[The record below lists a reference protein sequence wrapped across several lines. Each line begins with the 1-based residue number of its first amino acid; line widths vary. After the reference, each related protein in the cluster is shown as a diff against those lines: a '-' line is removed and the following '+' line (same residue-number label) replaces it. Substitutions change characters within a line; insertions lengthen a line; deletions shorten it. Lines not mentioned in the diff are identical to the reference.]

1 MDAARKTSYQMDR
14 RNQILKI
21 VIVLFALLFLFAGL
35 NYRQIYS
42 AWAIWSET
50 GRLVDLAE
58 NGAKEF
64 QNPAPVEDRFD
75 GRLSPDFWKFTTI
88 NGGGVV
94 SNEADWHSTAFS
106 SDHGLTLQ
114 HFPDSFFKDEKP
126 DRREP
131 ASEQYNNVTLI
142 GGSGFRPSPSAD
154 VVLKFKS
161 RASDPFYGT
170 TGVVVQPVGTL
181 QEDGFFA
188 KPFDMFGFAVMGD
201 ESSFY
206 GNNGSLCYLAL
217 NWVPV
222 QVEAL
227 HVDPYAWHD
236 YEIRLRWI
244 SKTEWMGTISVDES
258 ALCEMPMPAFGPLEV
273 HVWSDNYHVI
283 DQPRRWW
290 ELAPS
295 LDLKFQDGGEKQFLL
310 GRIEIFEEVR

>member
-1 MDAARKTSYQMDR
+1 MDAVRKTSYRMGR

-21 VIVLFALLFLFAGL
+21 VIVLLALLFLFAGL
-35 NYRQIYS
+35 NYRQLYS

-58 NGAKEF
+58 DDAEEF
-64 QNPAPVEDRFD
+64 QNPAPVEDHFE
-75 GRLSPDFWKFTTI
+75 GKLSPGFWKFTTI

-94 SNEADWHSTAFS
+94 SNESAWHSTAFTT
-106 SDHGLTLQ
+106 DHELMLQ
-114 HFPDSFFKDEKP
+114 HSPDLSFKDEKS

-131 ASEQYNNVTLI
+131 ASERYNNVTLI
-142 GGSGFRPSPSAD
+142 GGSGFKPTPSVD
-154 VVLKFKS
+154 IVLKFKS
-161 RASDPFYGT
+161 KASDPFYGT
-170 TGVVVQPVGTL
+170 AGVVFQPDGTL

-217 NWVPV
+217 NWVPA

-227 HVDPYAWHD
+227 HVDPHAWHD

-244 SKTEWMGTISVDES
+244 SKTEWLGTVSVDKS
-258 ALCEMPMPAFGPLEV
+258 VLCEMSMPAFGPLEV
-273 HVWSDNYHVI
+273 HVWSDNFHVI

-310 GRIEIFEEVR
+310 DMIQIFEEMR

>member
-35 NYRQIYS
+35 NYRQLYS
-42 AWAIWSET
+42 TWAIWSET
-50 GRLVDLAE
+50 GRLANLAE
-58 NGAKEF
+58 NDAEEF

-94 SNEADWHSTAFS
+94 SNEAAWHSTAFS

-131 ASEQYNNVTLI
+131 ASERYNNVTLI
-142 GGSGFRPSPSAD
+142 GGSGFKPTPSTD
-154 VVLKFKS
+154 VILKFKS
-161 RASDPFYGT
+161 KASDTFYGT
-170 TGVVVQPVGTL
+170 AGVVVQPVGTL

-295 LDLKFQDGGEKQFLL
+295 LDLKFQDSGEKQFLL
-310 GRIEIFEEVR
+310 GRVEIFEEAR